1 MELDLQTTVADITS
15 KVKKSFF
22 NVLTAQD
29 ELKFAKETLTIAKS
43 LMSISSERFEKGDRK
58 REFP

>member
-29 ELKFAKETLTIAKS
+29 ELKFA
-43 LMSISSERFEKGDRK
+43 EKN
-58 REFP
+58 P